1 MNPIAPVN
9 AVNNKSNSM
18 PLVAMILAVIGC
30 LFAAFVFGKQQSE
43 AHPLAGVAPVA
54 PVAPIAP
61 GPVSP
66 TLLGRSDRSISI
78 SGTAE
83 QRIAPD
89 RATLV
94 FKVTTRSKRPSEAQL
109 ENEQLSA
116 KVIAA
121 IKEAGAE
128 TKEINPGG
136 LDITQETVR
145 EQNPLIPIQ
154 ERESSIDV
162 MYFAVSSEVTVVT
175 VNLGNVGKIVR
186 GAFDGG
192 ATTGSV
198 QFSST
203 KMRKLADDA
212 RAAAMKAAVQ
222 KAEALIEIAGAKRG
236 EVISIN
242 LDDYRYDPYRY
253 GGTDRRVINNA
264 QNSAAAAD
272 IPDTPSEMSD
282 QFGGGMITVSATV
295 SAVFAIVNT

>member
-1 MNPIAPVN
+1 M
-9 AVNNKSNSM
+9 NNKSNSL
-18 PLVAMILAVIGC
+18 PLVALVFAVIGC

-43 AHPLAGVAPVA
+43 EKAAVSDSPSPSVSLA
-54 PVAPIAP
+54 
-61 GPVSP
+61 
-66 TLLGRSDRSISI
+66 RSDRSISI

-89 RATLV
+89 RATLS
-94 FKVTTRSKRPSEAQL
+94 FKVSTRSKRPSEAQL

-121 IKEAGAE
+121 IKEAGGE
-128 TKEINPGG
+128 RKEINPGG
-136 LDITQETVR
+136 LDISEVVVR

-154 ERESSIDV
+154 ERESDIEV
-162 MYFAVSSEVTVVT
+162 TFFVVSSEVTVVT
-175 VNLGNVGKIVR
+175 SNLGNVGRMVR

-222 KAEALIEIAGAKRG
+222 KAESLIEIAGGKRG
-236 EVISIN
+236 EVITIN
-242 LDDYRYDPYRY
+242 LDDYRYDPYRF

-295 SAVFAIVNT
+295 SATFAIVNA

>member
-1 MNPIAPVN
+1 M
-9 AVNNKSNSM
+9 NNKSNSL
-18 PLVAMILAVIGC
+18 PLVALVFAVIGC

-43 AHPLAGVAPVA
+43 ENAVVTDSPSPSVSLA
-54 PVAPIAP
+54 
-61 GPVSP
+61 
-66 TLLGRSDRSISI
+66 RSDRSISI

-89 RATLV
+89 RATLS
-94 FKVTTRSKRPSEAQL
+94 FKVSTRSKRPSEAQL

-121 IKEAGAE
+121 IKEAGGE
-128 TKEINPGG
+128 RKEINPGG
-136 LDITQETVR
+136 LDISEVVVR

-154 ERESSIDV
+154 ERESDIEV
-162 MYFAVSSEVTVVT
+162 TFFVVSSEVTVVT
-175 VNLGNVGKIVR
+175 SNLGNVGRMVR

-222 KAEALIEIAGAKRG
+222 KAESLIEIAGGKRG
-236 EVISIN
+236 EVITIN
-242 LDDYRYDPYRY
+242 LDDYRYDPYRF

-295 SAVFAIVNT
+295 SATFAIVNA

>member
-1 MNPIAPVN
+1 MNE
-9 AVNNKSNSM
+9 KSNPL
-18 PLVAMILAVIGC
+18 PLVALVLAVIGC
-30 LFAAFVFGKQQSE
+30 LFAAFVFGKQQTAQASE
-43 AHPLAGVAPVA
+43 KT
-54 PVAPIAP
+54 
-61 GPVSP
+61 VSP
-66 TLLGRSDRSISI
+66 ESTGLGTPLGRSDRSISI

-94 FKVTTRSKRPSEAQL
+94 FKVTTRDKKPSAAQL

-116 KVIAA
+116 TVIAA
-121 IKEAGAE
+121 IKEAGGE

-136 LDITQETVR
+136 LDITEEVVR

-154 ERESSIDV
+154 ERETYIDV
-162 MYFAVSSEVTVVT
+162 KYFVVSSEITVVT
-175 VNLGNVGKIVR
+175 GNLANVGKMVR

-222 KAEALIEIAGAKRG
+222 KAEALLDVAGAKRG
-236 EVISIN
+236 EVLSIN
-242 LDDYRYDPYRY
+242 LDDYRYDPYRF
-253 GGTDRRVINNA
+253 GGTDRRMINNA

-295 SAVFAIVNT
+295 SATFAIVS

>member
-1 MNPIAPVN
+1 MNE
-9 AVNNKSNSM
+9 KSNPL
-18 PLVAMILAVIGC
+18 PLVALVLAIVGC
-30 LFAAFVFGKQQSE
+30 LFAAFVFGKQQSARASE
-43 AHPLAGVAPVA
+43 KA
-54 PVAPIAP
+54 
-61 GPVSP
+61 VSTELTGYSGTP
-66 TLLGRSDRSISI
+66 LGRSDRSISI

-94 FKVTTRSKRPSEAQL
+94 FKVTTRDKKPSAAQL

-116 KVIAA
+116 AVIAA
-121 IKEAGAE
+121 IKEAGGEA
-128 TKEINPGG
+128 KEINPGG
-136 LDITQETVR
+136 LDITEEVVR
-145 EQNPLIPIQ
+145 EQNPLIAIE
-154 ERESSIDV
+154 ERESYV
-162 MYFAVSSEVTVVT
+162 EVKYFVVSSEITVVT
-175 VNLGNVGKIVR
+175 GNLANVGKMVR

-222 KAEALIEIAGAKRG
+222 KAEALLDVAGAKRG
-236 EVISIN
+236 DVLSIN
-242 LDDYRYDPYRY
+242 LDDYRYDPYRF

-295 SAVFAIVNT
+295 SATFAIVS

>member
-1 MNPIAPVN
+1 MNE
-9 AVNNKSNSM
+9 KSNPL
-18 PLVAMILAVIGC
+18 PLVALVLAVVGC
-30 LFAAFVFGKQQSE
+30 LFAAFVFGKQQAARASTVPE
-43 AHPLAGVAPVA
+43 STGLGTP
-54 PVAPIAP
+54 
-61 GPVSP
+61 
-66 TLLGRSDRSISI
+66 LGRSDRSIAI

-94 FKVTTRSKRPSEAQL
+94 FKVTTRDKKPSAAQL

-116 KVIAA
+116 SVIAA
-121 IKEAGAE
+121 IKEAGGEA
-128 TKEINPGG
+128 KEINPGG
-136 LDITQETVR
+136 LDIMEEVVR
-145 EQNPLIPIQ
+145 EQNPLVPIQ
-154 ERESSIDV
+154 ERETYIDV
-162 MYFAVSSEVTVVT
+162 KYFVVSSEITVVT
-175 VNLGNVGKIVR
+175 GNLANVGKMVR

-222 KAEALIEIAGAKRG
+222 KAEALLDVAGAKRG
-236 EVISIN
+236 EVLSIN
-242 LDDYRYDPYRY
+242 LDDYRYDPYRF
-253 GGTDRRVINNA
+253 GGTDRRTINNA

-295 SAVFAIVNT
+295 SATFAIVS

>member
-1 MNPIAPVN
+1 MNE
-9 AVNNKSNSM
+9 KSNPL
-18 PLVAMILAVIGC
+18 PLVALILALVGC
-30 LFAAFVFGKQQSE
+30 LFAAFVFGKQQTTARAAE
-43 AHPLAGVAPVA
+43 PDRTVPLGT
-54 PVAPIAP
+54 
-61 GPVSP
+61 S
-66 TLLGRSDRSISI
+66 LGRPDRSISI

-89 RATLV
+89 RATLS
-94 FKVTTRSKRPSEAQL
+94 FKVTTRSKKPSEAQL

-116 KVIAA
+116 KVITA
-121 IKEAGAE
+121 IKEAGGEA
-128 TKEINPGG
+128 KEINPGG
-136 LDITQETVR
+136 LDIRDEVVR
-145 EQNPLIPIQ
+145 EQNPLVPIE
-154 ERESSIDV
+154 ERESNIDV
-162 MYFAVSSEVTVVT
+162 VYFVVSSEITVVT
-175 VNLGNVGKIVR
+175 GNLANVGKMVR

-192 ATTGSV
+192 ATTGDV

-222 KAEALIEIAGAKRG
+222 KAEALVEVAGAKRG
-236 EVISIN
+236 DVLSIN

-295 SAVFAIVNT
+295 SATFAIVNA

>member
-1 MNPIAPVN
+1 MNE
-9 AVNNKSNSM
+9 KSNPL
-18 PLVAMILAVIGC
+18 PLVALVLAVIGC
-30 LFAAFVFGKQQSE
+30 LFAAIVFGKQQS
-43 AHPLAGVAPVA
+43 AGAIEKA
-54 PVAPIAP
+54 
-61 GPVSP
+61 GSP
-66 TLLGRSDRSISI
+66 ELTGHSGTPLGRSDRSISI

-94 FKVTTRSKRPSEAQL
+94 FKVTTRDKKPSAAQL

-116 KVIAA
+116 TVIAG
-121 IKEAGAE
+121 IKEAGGEA
-128 TKEINPGG
+128 KEINPGG
-136 LDITQETVR
+136 LDITEEVVR

-154 ERESSIDV
+154 ERESDIDV
-162 MYFAVSSEVTVVT
+162 KYFAVSSEITVVT
-175 VNLGNVGKIVR
+175 GNLANVGKMVR

-222 KAEALIEIAGAKRG
+222 KAEALLDVAGAKRG
-236 EVISIN
+236 DVLSIN
-242 LDDYRYDPYRY
+242 LDDYRYDPYRF
-253 GGTDRRVINNA
+253 GGTDRRMINNA

-272 IPDTPSEMSD
+272 VPDTPSEMSD

-295 SAVFAIVNT
+295 SATFAIVG

>member
-1 MNPIAPVN
+1 M
-9 AVNNKSNSM
+9 NNKSNSL
-18 PLVAMILAVIGC
+18 PLVALVLAVVGC
-30 LFAAFVFGKQQSE
+30 LFAAFVFGKQQNE
-43 AHPLAGVAPVA
+43 ANGAVSDAPSSLGVPL
-54 PVAPIAP
+54 
-61 GPVSP
+61 S
-66 TLLGRSDRSISI
+66 RSDRTIST

-89 RATLV
+89 RATLS
-94 FKVTTRSKRPSEAQL
+94 FKVSTRSKRPSEAQL

-116 KVIAA
+116 KVITA
-121 IKEAGAE
+121 IKEAGGE

-136 LDITQETVR
+136 LDITEEIVR

-154 ERESSIDV
+154 ERESDIAV
-162 MYFAVSSEVTVVT
+162 TYFVVSSEVTVVT
-175 VNLGNVGKIVR
+175 GNLANVGRMVR

-222 KAEALIEIAGAKRG
+222 KAESLVEIAGAKRG
-236 EVISIN
+236 EVININ
-242 LDDYRYDPYRY
+242 LDDYRYDPYRF
-253 GGTDRRVINNA
+253 GGADRRVINNA

-282 QFGGGMITVSATV
+282 QFGGGIITVSATV
-295 SAVFAIVNT
+295 SATFAIVNA

>member
-1 MNPIAPVN
+1 MNE
-9 AVNNKSNSM
+9 KSNPL
-18 PLVAMILAVIGC
+18 PLVALILAVVGC
-30 LFAAFVFGKQQSE
+30 LFAAFVFGKQQTARASTIPE
-43 AHPLAGVAPVA
+43 STGLGTP
-54 PVAPIAP
+54 
-61 GPVSP
+61 
-66 TLLGRSDRSISI
+66 LGRSDRSIAI

-94 FKVTTRSKRPSEAQL
+94 FKVTTRDKKPSAAQL

-116 KVIAA
+116 TVIAA
-121 IKEAGAE
+121 IKEAGGEA
-128 TKEINPGG
+128 KEINPGG
-136 LDITQETVR
+136 LDITEEVVR

-154 ERESSIDV
+154 ERETYIDV
-162 MYFAVSSEVTVVT
+162 KYFVVSSEITVVT
-175 VNLGNVGKIVR
+175 GNLANVGKMVR

-222 KAEALIEIAGAKRG
+222 KAEALLDVAGAKRG
-236 EVISIN
+236 EVLSIN
-242 LDDYRYDPYRY
+242 LDDYRYDPYRF
-253 GGTDRRVINNA
+253 GGTDRRMINNA

-295 SAVFAIVNT
+295 SATFAIVS

>member
-9 AVNNKSNSM
+9 AVNNKSNSI
-18 PLVAMILAVIGC
+18 PLIAMILAVIGC

-43 AHPLAGVAPVA
+43 AHAFAGIAPGAPVA
-54 PVAPIAP
+54 P
-61 GPVSP
+61 GPVNP

-116 KVIAA
+116 RVIAA

-154 ERESSIDV
+154 DRESSIDV
-162 MYFAVSSEVTVVT
+162 TYFAVSSEVTVVT
-175 VNLGNVGKIVR
+175 NNLGNVGKMVR

-222 KAEALIEIAGAKRG
+222 KADALIEVAGAKRG

>member
-1 MNPIAPVN
+1 MNE
-9 AVNNKSNSM
+9 KSNPL
-18 PLVAMILAVIGC
+18 PLVALVLAVIGC
-30 LFAAFVFGKQQSE
+30 LFAAFVFGKQQS
-43 AHPLAGVAPVA
+43 AATVTQPAAVNPSGFPPA
-54 PVAPIAP
+54 
-61 GPVSP
+61 
-66 TLLGRSDRSISI
+66 RNDRTISI

-89 RATLV
+89 RATLS
-94 FKVTTRSKRPSEAQL
+94 FKVTTRNKKPSEAQL

-121 IKEAGAE
+121 IKQVGGE

-136 LDITQETVR
+136 LDISEEVTR

-154 ERESSIDV
+154 ERESTIDV
-162 MYFAVSSEVTVVT
+162 TFFVVSSEITVVT
-175 VNLGNVGKIVR
+175 GNLANVGRMVR

-192 ATTGSV
+192 ASTGNV

-222 KAEALIEIAGAKRG
+222 KAEALIEVAGAKRG
-236 EVISIN
+236 EVLSIN
-242 LDDYRYDPYRY
+242 LDDYRYDPYRF
-253 GGTDRRVINNA
+253 GGTDRRVLNNA

-295 SAVFAIVNT
+295 SATFAIVNA

>member
-1 MNPIAPVN
+1 MNE
-9 AVNNKSNSM
+9 KSNPL
-18 PLVAMILAVIGC
+18 PLVALVLAIVGC
-30 LFAAFVFGKQQSE
+30 LFAAFVFGKQQSARASE
-43 AHPLAGVAPVA
+43 KA
-54 PVAPIAP
+54 
-61 GPVSP
+61 VSP
-66 TLLGRSDRSISI
+66 ELTGYSGTPLGRSDRSISI

-94 FKVTTRSKRPSEAQL
+94 FKITTRDKKPSAAQL

-116 KVIAA
+116 TVIAA
-121 IKEAGAE
+121 IKEAGGEA
-128 TKEINPGG
+128 KEINPGG
-136 LDITQETVR
+136 LDITEEVVR

-154 ERESSIDV
+154 ERESDIDV
-162 MYFAVSSEVTVVT
+162 KYFVVSSEITVVT
-175 VNLGNVGKIVR
+175 GNLANVGKMVR

-222 KAEALIEIAGAKRG
+222 KAEALLDVAGAKRG
-236 EVISIN
+236 DVLSIN
-242 LDDYRYDPYRY
+242 LDDYRYDPYRF

-295 SAVFAIVNT
+295 SATFAIVS

>member
-1 MNPIAPVN
+1 MNE
-9 AVNNKSNSM
+9 KSNPL
-18 PLVAMILAVIGC
+18 PLVALVLAVIGC
-30 LFAAFVFGKQQSE
+30 LFAAFVFGKQQS
-43 AHPLAGVAPVA
+43 AATVKQQSAATVKQPDATSPSGFPLA
-54 PVAPIAP
+54 
-61 GPVSP
+61 
-66 TLLGRSDRSISI
+66 RNDRTISI

-89 RATLV
+89 RATLS
-94 FKVTTRSKRPSEAQL
+94 FKVTTRSKKPSEAQL

-121 IKEAGAE
+121 IKEAGGD
-128 TKEINPGG
+128 TKEINPVG
-136 LDITQETVR
+136 LDISEEVTR

-154 ERESSIDV
+154 ERESTIDV
-162 MYFAVSSEVTVVT
+162 TFFVVSSEITVVT
-175 VNLGNVGKIVR
+175 GNLANVGRMVR

-192 ATTGSV
+192 ASTGNV

-222 KAEALIEIAGAKRG
+222 KAEALIEVAGAKRG
-236 EVISIN
+236 EVLSIN
-242 LDDYRYDPYRY
+242 LDDYRFDAYRY
-253 GGTDRRVINNA
+253 GGTDRRTINNV

-295 SAVFAIVNT
+295 SATFAIVNA

>member
-1 MNPIAPVN
+1 MNE
-9 AVNNKSNSM
+9 KSNPL
-18 PLVAMILAVIGC
+18 PLVALVLAIVGC
-30 LFAAFVFGKQQSE
+30 LFAAFVFGKQQTAQANE
-43 AHPLAGVAPVA
+43 KG
-54 PVAPIAP
+54 
-61 GPVSP
+61 VSP
-66 TLLGRSDRSISI
+66 ESAGLGTPLGRSDRSIAI

-94 FKVTTRSKRPSEAQL
+94 FKVTTRDEKPSAAQL

-116 KVIAA
+116 SVIAA
-121 IKEAGAE
+121 IKEAGGEA
-128 TKEINPGG
+128 KEINPGG
-136 LDITQETVR
+136 LEITEEVVR
-145 EQNPLIPIQ
+145 KQNPLIPIQ
-154 ERESSIDV
+154 ERESSVDV
-162 MYFAVSSEVTVVT
+162 KYFVVSSEITVVT
-175 VNLGNVGKIVR
+175 GNLSNVGKMVR

-222 KAEALIEIAGAKRG
+222 KAEALLEVAGAKRG
-236 EVISIN
+236 DVLNIN

-295 SAVFAIVNT
+295 SATFAIVS